1 MKHQTFMIKNFL
13 RITKIVQVS
22 AMKVHFQIAERSLFY
37 LNPDIHYRRMTY
49 PPEQGMT
56 YPPERVNP
64 ITTMIMKIIPIIIVF
79 LTSCHP
85 PRIIYSQEDTSVN
98 TDSLSI
104 RLIRGS
110 MYGGIDL
117 HLRVFLSIKNN
128 VGDSLI
134 LQNSSTAK
142 IVTDEGE
149 IELFMNGETKDSTL
163 LSSEDSNVSILFQGI
178 DESYLA
184 YNHIYKDK
192 HHVELT
198 IRLKAKNGRL
208 INKRILLR
216 IARIKRHRYEKNY
229 DLAEPRSS
237 GYVIPM
243 SVMADML
250 S

>member
-1 MKHQTFMIKNFL
+1 MIKNFL

-37 LNPDIHYRRMTY
+37 INPDIHYRRMTY
-49 PPEQGMT
+49 PPE
-56 YPPERVNP
+56 RVFNP

-229 DLAEPRSS
+229 DLAESRSS